1 MTHLLAVDFESREQA
16 EEAAAALRALAD
28 EGALR
33 VRDAAVATRTEKGVE
48 LHQLRSLAAGEGVV
62 GGGVVGLLI
71 GLGIGVPLAV
81 AAAGMAAG
89 GGLSLVD
96 RGLPDDRMR
105 RLARE
110 LPAGHAALF
119 ALVDGADWARVRDRL
134 APYGG
139 ELIASEVAADV
150 AEAFGRP

>member
-1 MTHLLAVDFESREQA
+1 VTHLLAVAFESSERA
-16 EEAAAALRALAD
+16 EEAAVALRALAD

-48 LHQLRSLAAGEGVV
+48 LHQLRALAAGEGVV
-62 GGGVVGLLI
+62 GGGVVGLLL

-96 RGLPDDRMR
+96 RGLPDARMR
-105 RLARE
+105 RLAKE

-119 ALVDGADWARVRDRL
+119 ALVDGADWARVRDGL

-139 ELIASEVAADV
+139 ELIASEVAPDV
-150 AEAFGRP
+150 AEALGPP

>member
-1 MTHLLAVDFESREQA
+1 
-16 EEAAAALRALAD
+16 
-28 EGALR
+28 
-33 VRDAAVATRTEKGVE
+33 
-48 LHQLRSLAAGEGVV
+48 
-62 GGGVVGLLI
+62 
-71 GLGIGVPLAV
+71 
-81 AAAGMAAG
+81 MAAG

-105 RLARE
+105 RLAAD

-119 ALVDGADWARVRDRL
+119 ALVDGADWARVRERL